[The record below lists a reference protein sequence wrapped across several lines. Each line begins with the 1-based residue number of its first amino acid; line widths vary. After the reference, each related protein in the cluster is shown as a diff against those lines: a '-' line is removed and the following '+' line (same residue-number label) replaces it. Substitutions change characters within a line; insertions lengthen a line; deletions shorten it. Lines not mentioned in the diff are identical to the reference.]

1 MSGIRIIGLSI
12 AFCIVYGV
20 VLDQITARIC
30 VEYFTIGHPII
41 IRTYDPT
48 QLGIVWGIVATWW
61 VGLLLGIPL
70 SFAPQYVPA
79 PKRNARQLVRPMLIL
94 MMFCGLSAS
103 LLGGIGFIAA
113 SNGWVFLIGDFN
125 EKVPVDRHI
134 YFIADLWAHC
144 ASYFFG
150 LGGGICLIV
159 MTWRSRRSFK
169 LPLPP
174 TP

>member
-1 MSGIRIIGLSI
+1 MNGIRIIGLSI

-20 VLDQITARIC
+20 LLDQITVRIC

-41 IRTYDPT
+41 IRTNDPT
-48 QLGIVWGIVATWW
+48 QLGIVWGVVATWW
-61 VGLLLGIPL
+61 VGLLFGIPL
-70 SFAPQYVPA
+70 SFAARYGPA
-79 PKRNARQLVRPMLIL
+79 PKRNASQLVRPMLIL
-94 MMFCGLSAS
+94 MMVCGVFAS
-103 LLGGIGFIAA
+103 LLGGMGFVAA
-113 SNGWVFLIGDFN
+113 SNGWVFLVGDL
-125 EKVPVDRHI
+125 KGRIPLDRHT

-150 LGGGICLIV
+150 FAGGIFLIV

-169 LPLPP
+169 VSVPQ